1 MTSLVRLL
9 LKYGIAPDLA
19 VLVATIIAGVLAL
32 IVLSIVYVLI
42 SRMMLRLIS
51 HLAAKTSTRLDDLLV
66 THKVFA
72 GLFRLVPPVIIHL
85 FSAPILVYYPDTV
98 LLVRDFALL
107 YMMVC
112 FVVVIF
118 SLLDA
123 LLEFYVE
130 FSTASRVP
138 VKSFVQVI
146 KSLAVSIALIVVVSK
161 LIGKSPF
168 VFLGGLGAFTAV
180 LLLVF
185 KNSILGFVAGI
196 QLSSNNLVRVGDW
209 IDMPK
214 YEADGKVIDISLV
227 TVSVQNWDKTI
238 STIPAY
244 ALISEGFRNWRGMNE
259 SGGRRIKRS
268 LNIDMTSIRFCD
280 DALLLRLENIQ
291 LLREYL
297 EKKRAEIDAYN
308 SRDEVDCR
316 FAVNERRLTNI
327 GIFRAYLLAYLH
339 HHQKVNASM
348 TLIIRY
354 LEPTS
359 NGLPIEILVFSREK
373 EWALFEQV
381 QADILDHIIAV
392 LAYFDLRV
400 YQFPGSYEVGQ
411 PARSPIQPAG
421 E

>member
-1 MTSLVRLL
+1 MTSLIRLL
-9 LKYGIAPDLA
+9 LKYGIAPDLT
-19 VLVATIIAGVLAL
+19 VLVATIIAVSLAL
-32 IVLSIVYVLI
+32 VVVTVVFVLI
-42 SRMMLRLIS
+42 SRILLRVIT
-51 HLAAKTSTRLDDLLV
+51 HLAARTTTRLDDLLLK
-66 THKVFA
+66 HNVFT
-72 GLFRLVPPVIIHL
+72 GLFRLIPPVMIHL
-85 FSAPILVYYPDTV
+85 FSAPVLVYYPETV
-98 LLVRDFALL
+98 LLVRDFAVLS
-107 YMMVC
+107 MIVVV
-112 FVVVIF
+112 VVVIF

-123 LLEFYVE
+123 LLEFFVG
-130 FSTASRVP
+130 FSTESRVP
-138 VKSFVQVI
+138 VKSFVQVT
-146 KSLAVSIALIVVVSK
+146 KTLAVSIALVVVVSK
-161 LIGKSPF
+161 LMGKSPI

-180 LLLVF
+180 LLLIF

-214 YEADGKVIDISLV
+214 YEADGEVTDISLV

-280 DALLLRLENIQ
+280 DAMLVRLEHIQ

-297 EKKRAEIDAYN
+297 DKKTAEIDTYN
-308 SRDEVDCR
+308 RRDEIDDR
-316 FAVNERRLTNI
+316 FEVNERRMTNI
-327 GIFRAYLLAYLH
+327 GIFRAYLSAYLH
-339 HHQKVNASM
+339 KHPKVNASM
-348 TLIIRY
+348 SLIIRY

-359 NGLPIEILVFSREK
+359 NGLPIEILVFSSEK
-373 EWALFEQV
+373 EWAAFEQV

-392 LAYFDLRV
+392 LSYFDLRIFQ
-400 YQFPGSYEVGQ
+400 YPGSYAVGKSARNPVQ
-411 PARSPIQPAG
+411 PVQ